1 MTVST
6 IEYLII
12 ITQNIYH
19 LQKTSS
25 LKEESE
31 EVSSLVSQVHSLG
44 EQVKMLETSKEQVH
58 FIYPSTYVDVVEY

>member
-1 MTVST
+1 MTVLT

-12 ITQNIYH
+12 ITQNMYH

-44 EQVKMLETSKEQVH
+44 DQVKMLETSKEQVH
-58 FIYPSTYVDVVEY
+58 FIYPSTFVAVVEY